1 MSEPE
6 TRLILLRHAEVA
18 SHRGDVPV
26 TPAGAAYAQRVGSA
40 LAALPTSGPPILLYG
55 GTRRTHETAQALA
68 LGLGGADGCAGPE
81 DSFALRNPDM
91 YVAGVRVDMV
101 SSPEALSQQVPGLS
115 VQDAAG
121 HPWWARFFSAPDRI
135 GWWLAQSDPPGES
148 AEDLVRRITRFTES
162 LLVDGPTRGRL
173 VLGVTHSPLLRA
185 LLRHSSGVDQGEPRY
200 VTGAETRVLDGRL
213 QVTPFTALPP
223 SN

>member
-26 TPAGAAYAQRVGSA
+26 TAAGAAHAQRVGAA
-40 LAALPTSGPPILLYG
+40 LAAVPTSQPPVLLYG
-55 GTRRTHETAQALA
+55 GTRRTRETAQALA
-68 LGLGGADGCAGPE
+68 LGLGREHGLPQPV

-91 YVAGVRVDMV
+91 YLAGVRVDMV
-101 SSPEALSQQVPGLS
+101 SSPKALSEQVPGLS

-121 HPWWARFFSAPDRI
+121 HPWWAGFFSAPDRI
-135 GWWLAQSDPPGES
+135 GWWLTQSDPPGENGD
-148 AEDLVRRITRFTES
+148 DLVRRITRFTAS
-162 LLVDGPTRGRL
+162 LLVAGPTRGRL
-173 VLGVTHSPLLRA
+173 VVGVTHSPLLRA
-185 LLRHSSGVDQGEPRY
+185 LLRHSSGVDPGEPGY

-213 QVTPFTALPP
+213 HVTPFTALPP
-223 SN
+223 PN